1 LFSLDPRI
9 LAVKHPFA
17 IASFFL
23 IQLIIIGCGIGA
35 IVIGIK
41 QLQDGRGQTAQQT
54 SLAFWLYVSLAAF
67 TVTAVLIFL
76 YLR

>member
-1 LFSLDPRI
+1 LVSLDPRI
-9 LAVKHPFA
+9 VAVKHPFV

-41 QLQDGRGQTAQQT
+41 QLQHGRGQTAQQT
-54 SLAFWLYVSLAAF
+54 RLAFWLYVSIGAF
-67 TVTAVLIFL
+67 TVTAAVIFL